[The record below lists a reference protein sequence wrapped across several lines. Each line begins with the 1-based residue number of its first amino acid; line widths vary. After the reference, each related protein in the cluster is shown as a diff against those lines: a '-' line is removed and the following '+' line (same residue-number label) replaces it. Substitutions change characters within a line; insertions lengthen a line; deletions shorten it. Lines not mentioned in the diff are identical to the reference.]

1 MLFNINIHTDADW
14 KKEKANRLLNMIK
27 ILTLW
32 GYVVLYSNVLD
43 MLFTKDENISN
54 YSSMLG
60 DINEIVKSVNFI
72 IK

>member
-1 MLFNINIHTDADW
+1 
-14 KKEKANRLLNMIK
+14 MIK